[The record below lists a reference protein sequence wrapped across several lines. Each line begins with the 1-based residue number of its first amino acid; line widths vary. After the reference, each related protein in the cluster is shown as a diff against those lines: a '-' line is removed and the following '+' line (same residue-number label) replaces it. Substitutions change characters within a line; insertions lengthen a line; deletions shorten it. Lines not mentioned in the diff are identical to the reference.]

1 MSLAIYAAPFDNDS
15 NNDYNNDNNLINKKR
30 QTHNK
35 TQKKNYNESFINQSQ
50 NFDKNKVNSI
60 LEKIHHKTEEES
72 DHAGND
78 GNDGNHG
85 DDGDYSDNEY
95 IKPKFDPPP
104 KPLSSG
110 GERADR
116 MRPKEPMSNMY
127 KIFGK
132 APQPNYE
139 EENNLDLNNY
149 STNYGDDKSVEDY
162 YKKMLPAYTGQKNPN
177 NRPYYNQHGA
187 SGTSALNYTMN
198 DMTGGSGNDVL
209 LQKLNYMINLLEE
222 KQDEKTNNVTE
233 EVVLYSFL
241 GIFIIF
247 VVDSFARVGKYV
259 R

>member
-1 MSLAIYAAPFDNDS
+1 MSLAIYAAPFENDS
-15 NNDYNNDNNLINKKR
+15 NNEYNDSNLINKKR
-30 QTHNK
+30 LTHNK
-35 TQKKNYNESFINQSQ
+35 TQKKNYSESFINQSHS
-50 NFDKNKVNSI
+50 FDKNKVNSI
-60 LEKIHHKTEEES
+60 LEKIHNKT
-72 DHAGND
+72 
-78 GNDGNHG
+78 
-85 DDGDYSDNEY
+85 NEY
-95 IKPKFDPPP
+95 EDEDVTPNFDPPP
-104 KPLSSG
+104 KPESSG

-139 EENNLDLNNY
+139 QENDLDLNNY
-149 STNYGDDKSVEDY
+149 STNYGDEKSVENY
-162 YKKMLPAYTGQKNPN
+162 YKNMLPAYTGQKNPN
-177 NRPYYNQHGA
+177 NRPYYNQHVGA
-187 SGTSALNYTMN
+187 PSNYTMN
-198 DMTGGSGNDVL
+198 DIASGTSQDIL

>member
-1 MSLAIYAAPFDNDS
+1 MSLAIYAAPFENDS
-15 NNDYNNDNNLINKKR
+15 NNDYNDNNLINKKR
-30 QTHNK
+30 LTHNK
-35 TQKKNYNESFINQSQ
+35 TQKKNYGESFINQSQ
-50 NFDKNKVNSI
+50 SFDKNKVNSI
-60 LEKIHHKTEEES
+60 LEKIHNKTE
-72 DHAGND
+72 
-78 GNDGNHG
+78 
-85 DDGDYSDNEY
+85 DDEDEH
-95 IKPKFDPPP
+95 IKPNFDPPP
-104 KPLSSG
+104 KPESSG
-110 GERADR
+110 GERAER

-162 YKKMLPAYTGQKNPN
+162 YKNMLPSYTPEKNPN
-177 NRPYYNQHGA
+177 NRPYYNQRAGA
-187 SGTSALNYTMN
+187 QSNYTINDMSSGTSQ
-198 DMTGGSGNDVL
+198 DIL